1 MLLTLVS
8 PRAPHVLRMCSPRA
22 SQTELDRRLEA
33 ALRSGDH
40 TAALR
45 VNEAIIRRESARRQR
60 QAEWHMQLAASLQE
74 QESARRKKRQRLNWG
89 MDVLRKSEGKGNIS
103 HPPSNIPSPSPH
115 LLPFSPASPASTPF
129 PFPPLP
135 PPSSPTPPPLS
146 PRSAFP
152 RPPGDVV
159 SCGVDRAF
167 TELAELDKSP
177 GSDGRQVINVPELY
191 TGILIVYDKVNQLV
205 PGMHIKPPS
214 KKQVLQLVQD
224 YDINHDGVLDR
235 EEFGKLVRHFAR
247 TVVAR
252 VLINVLLIFSL
263 VPLVV
268 SIASNLAE
276 TSIGA
281 LGGST
286 AVTAGN
292 VAEAGE
298 GLFWERCWAS
308 GSALSSRRS
317 AALRGHSTRRE
328 GGGRVA
334 RGVRVMATC
343 KRGVEGRLRGGTAR
357 GDGGSERRNVWG
369 LWAVEPRGN
378 RAGMEI
384 LCAVVA
390 LRPVSIQRENGESQ
404 RQPGISG
411 FSLPTIAR
419 TSITLPPLS
428 TLSLPPPPPHP
439 PPRPPRAIPRIIPG
453 DVVSRGVDRA
463 FTELSELDE
472 TPGSDGRQVI
482 NVPELYTGI
491 LIVYE

>member
-1 MLLTLVS
+1 MPAHSAISRTSTGSEAREGMRRRIQLAQPCGEAGAEGRGGEGREGEGYRGRSGSDAQPGRQGVCAE
-8 PRAPHVLRMCSPRA
+8 PGGVGRAGFGNTVPAREEAELRCGSGAERCNEA
-22 SQTELDRRLEA
+22 QRVGLRLQGEHATELDRRLEA

-89 MDVLRKSEGKGNIS
+89 MDVLRKSEGKGNIVVRAFTELTFES
-103 HPPSNIPSPSPH
+103 APSRSQLVRAFTELAPSIQYPVPISPPSPLFPRLSRLNPIPLSSPSPT
-115 LLPFSPASPASTPF
+115 FF
-129 PFPPLP
+129 PH
-135 PPSSPTPPPLS
+135 PPPLS

-276 TSIGA
+276 TFGWE
-281 LGGST
+281 LP
-286 AVTAGN
+286 
-292 VAEAGE
+292 EAI
-298 GLFWERCWAS
+298 
-308 GSALSSRRS
+308 
-317 AALRGHSTRRE
+317 AATVLTLL
-328 GGGRVA
+328 VKMV
-334 RGVRVMATC
+334 GV
-343 KRGVEGRLRGGTAR
+343 
-357 GDGGSERRNVWG
+357 
-369 LWAVEPRGN
+369 
-378 RAGMEI
+378 
-384 LCAVVA
+384 
-390 LRPVSIQRENGESQ
+390 
-404 RQPGISG
+404 
-411 FSLPTIAR
+411 
-419 TSITLPPLS
+419 
-428 TLSLPPPPPHP
+428 
-439 PPRPPRAIPRIIPG
+439 
-453 DVVSRGVDRA
+453 
-463 FTELSELDE
+463 
-472 TPGSDGRQVI
+472 
-482 NVPELYTGI
+482 
-491 LIVYE
+491 

>member
-1 MLLTLVS
+1 MPAHSAISRTSTGSEAREGMRRRIQLAQPCGEAGAEGRGGEGREGEGYRGRSGSDAQPGRQGVCAE
-8 PRAPHVLRMCSPRA
+8 PGGVGRAGFGNTVPAREEAELRCGSGAERCNEA
-22 SQTELDRRLEA
+22 QRVGLRLQGEHATELDRRLEA

-89 MDVLRKSEGKGNIS
+89 MDVLRKSEGKGNMS
-103 HPPSNIPSPSPH
+103 SVARADRSTGVTAATVVAARARLFGERFRSPGS
-115 LLPFSPASPASTPF
+115 ASSVW
-129 PFPPLP
+129 
-135 PPSSPTPPPLS
+135 
-146 PRSAFP
+146 RSAALRGHTTRRERGGRGPRGVTVTATCKPLDGRERGNFP
-152 RPPGDVV
+152 GGGRPATGRSFGEEWDVV

-276 TSIGA
+276 TFGWE
-281 LGGST
+281 LP
-286 AVTAGN
+286 
-292 VAEAGE
+292 EAI
-298 GLFWERCWAS
+298 
-308 GSALSSRRS
+308 
-317 AALRGHSTRRE
+317 AATVLTLL
-328 GGGRVA
+328 VKMV
-334 RGVRVMATC
+334 GV
-343 KRGVEGRLRGGTAR
+343 
-357 GDGGSERRNVWG
+357 
-369 LWAVEPRGN
+369 
-378 RAGMEI
+378 
-384 LCAVVA
+384 
-390 LRPVSIQRENGESQ
+390 
-404 RQPGISG
+404 
-411 FSLPTIAR
+411 
-419 TSITLPPLS
+419 
-428 TLSLPPPPPHP
+428 
-439 PPRPPRAIPRIIPG
+439 
-453 DVVSRGVDRA
+453 
-463 FTELSELDE
+463 
-472 TPGSDGRQVI
+472 
-482 NVPELYTGI
+482 
-491 LIVYE
+491 